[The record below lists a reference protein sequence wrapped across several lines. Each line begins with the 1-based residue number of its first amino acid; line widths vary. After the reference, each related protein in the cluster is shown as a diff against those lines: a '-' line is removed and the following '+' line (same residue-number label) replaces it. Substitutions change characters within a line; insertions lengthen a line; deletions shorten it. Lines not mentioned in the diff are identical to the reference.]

1 MASSSRNSSGSTQV
15 QNLGSNEDLWL
26 LKNQRKKKRMK
37 LNRESARRSRMRK
50 QQLLGELMAQVA
62 QLQKENNQI
71 L

>member
-15 QNLGSNEDLWL
+15 QNSGSNEDLWL

-37 LNRESARRSRMRK
+37 LNRESARRSWMRK
-50 QQLLGELMAQVA
+50 QQHLDELMAQVA
-62 QLQKENNQI
+62 QLRKENNQI

>member
-15 QNLGSNEDLWL
+15 QNSGSNEDLWF

-37 LNRESARRSRMRK
+37 LNRESAQRSRMRK
-50 QQLLGELMAQVA
+50 QQHLDELMAQVA
-62 QLQKENNQI
+62 QLRKENNQI